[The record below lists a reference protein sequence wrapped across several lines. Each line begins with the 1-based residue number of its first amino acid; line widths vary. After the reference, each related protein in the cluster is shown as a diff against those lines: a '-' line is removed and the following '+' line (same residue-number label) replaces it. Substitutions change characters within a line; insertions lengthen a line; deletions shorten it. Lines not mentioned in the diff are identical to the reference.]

1 MKRVTIDKKGSREI
15 KGRASRP
22 KKRPKPLNRHMIE
35 CETASTSASAK
46 KLKTSSVIVPIDASH
61 GYRIINFL
69 TLFSTLS
76 DMIKCKSCDGDISFK
91 EGSIRGLGFKLVI
104 TCDKCEPRYI
114 NCCPLINHAYEINRR
129 FVFAMRLLGVG
140 YEGAKKFCG
149 IMDLPN
155 IFSKKVYYEILT
167 NIYCATKTMADII
180 FSEAVVEEK
189 RLTTN
194 AKGTEPAG
202 LTISGDGTWMKRGF
216 SSLHGVVTL
225 IGHYSGQVIDVNI
238 KSLYCKQCEY
248 SSQNLD
254 TEEYETWEES
264 HRNKCSIDHKES
276 TEKMEVDGAIEM
288 FARSEDLHGV
298 KYLSYI
304 DHGDNKMFK
313 DIVESQPYG
322 EDVRIIKKDC
332 FTQNNNESI
341 NTLIWSIAPKRIF
354 SGKKIVEI
362 ATYIAANIFNKG
374 YTSILL
380 MMATLNLTI
389 GTNAATICEQ
399 LDATRV
405 SQRHECSNEAK
416 TFAASKEDRIERRRN
431 RASLMDEQQ
440 HPFYETE
447 MDD

>member
-202 LTISGDGTWMKRGF
+202 LTISGDGTWMKR
-216 SSLHGVVTL
+216 
-225 IGHYSGQVIDVNI
+225 
-238 KSLYCKQCEY
+238 
-248 SSQNLD
+248 
-254 TEEYETWEES
+254 
-264 HRNKCSIDHKES
+264 
-276 TEKMEVDGAIEM
+276 
-288 FARSEDLHGV
+288 
-298 KYLSYI
+298 
-304 DHGDNKMFK
+304 